1 MSKLSKD
8 LQLSEN
14 SALVTLVY
22 DFLDE
27 VAEFESDEYEV
38 RATVTHDVVFTVNA
52 SSEEEAEDDASCRSF
67 IDFYDCDASQS
78 NIEIDSVSKADTTAR
93 EAVDINA
100 VTEFINR
107 LLAESENC
115 GGFETV

>member
-38 RATVTHDVVFTVNA
+38 HATVTHDVVFTVDA
-52 SSEEEAEDDASCRSF
+52 SSEEEAEDAASCSSF

-78 NIEIDSVSKADTTAR
+78 NIQIDSVSKADTTAR
-93 EAVDINA
+93 DAVDIA
-100 VTEFINR
+100 TVTEFITR
-107 LLAESENC
+107 LLTEFEDC
-115 GGFETV
+115 GGLETV